1 MMSKTTRPS
10 LVERAAGRLDLRALT
25 ASSVPFAP
33 TANGPVSHQATAG
46 SREAGSVTSI
56 GDGEDV
62 RFGASAQLDP
72 QGKRKLDFKT
82 YDGFRSN
89 GKRTDVIAE
98 PSMPELV
105 RFNRP
110 RLLELALV
118 DWAAGRTR
126 AAEEFRIVKRQ
137 LLEQA
142 ADPTRSGPHRNLIMI
157 TSARPREGRT
167 FTALNLAISIAM
179 DRNWEVLLI
188 DACDNENAVA
198 SVVSKASAPGW
209 LDLLEDPPVEVG
221 GAILQTDI
229 ARLSLLLP
237 GHRQDGNAEP
247 LASANM
253 HRLLR
258 ELSRCNPN
266 RVVLIDAPPCLD
278 TSDPAT
284 LARVV
289 GQTVLVVEAHN
300 TQQQGVEAALEL
312 LRPCENTYLVLN
324 KSRTG

>member
-1 MMSKTTRPS
+1 MSKATRPS
-10 LVERAAGRLDLRALT
+10 LIERAAGRLDLRALT
-25 ASSVPFAP
+25 ESSIPLAPAAS
-33 TANGPVSHQATAG
+33 GPVSNQATAE
-46 SREAGSVTSI
+46 SREAVSVTSI
-56 GDGEDV
+56 GDGRGAIIE
-62 RFGASAQLDP
+62 ASALLDRA
-72 QGKRKLDFKT
+72 GKRKLDFKT
-82 YDGFRSN
+82 YDDTPLDGERV
-89 GKRTDVIAE
+89 DLIAE
-98 PSMPELV
+98 KSLPQPV

-110 RLLELALV
+110 RLHELALV

-126 AAEEFRIVKRQ
+126 AAEEFRIIKRQ

-142 ADPTRSGPHRNLIMI
+142 ADPARSGSHRNLIMI

-167 FTALNLAISIAM
+167 FTALNLAISISM

-198 SVVSKASAPGW
+198 SVVPKASPPGW
-209 LDLLEDPPVEVG
+209 LDLLEDPPLGVS

-229 ARLSLLLP
+229 PRLSLLLP

-247 LASANM
+247 LASGNM
-253 HRLLR
+253 HRLLK

-289 GQTVLVVEAHN
+289 GQTVLVVEAHT